1 MGCMNMS
8 DWIIISSITGAY
20 LLLVLVVGIAARRG
34 QSSSLEGYVAGGR
47 SVGIVVLFFILGA
60 EIFSAFTFLG
70 APGEAWTTGAPALYI
85 LAYLSLALILW
96 WIIGPRVA
104 TLGRRYGYLS
114 QADLFADRFSSK
126 SLPIVMSVMSVVA
139 LIPYLTIQI
148 TGAGLLFTFA
158 TDGQVPF
165 WLGSLVAFAVCTI
178 YVFVSGLKG
187 IGWTNL
193 LQGILMLVIAWAIG
207 IAAVAQLFGTVD
219 DMFTEIR
226 NVSPEHLI
234 MPGGGDGWTWAAFS
248 SAIVLSVLGFVM
260 WPHVF
265 NKSYSAQS
273 NRHIKR
279 TVVLYPLYALLVV
292 PILLAGF
299 AAVTTVQEGDID
311 QPDAVMSHLIV
322 NLLNLP
328 PVVIGL
334 MLAGAVAAAMST
346 GANLAHTAAS
356 IVVRDFISVVKR
368 HKLKDSA
375 AVTFTKWSVVA
386 ISLLAFILA
395 VLNVQTIVQLFLIA
409 YGIVIQ
415 FLPITFATLFWRRAT
430 FPGAMSG
437 ILAGLGVS
445 IYFTFIQPTPLDIE
459 PGLWGVAVNAI
470 LLVVVSLMTKP
481 MSREH
486 TDRFVRVGAGQKT
499 DVKGSKSDATH
510 ARRAGSTPNTDPPQ
524 DSAPTLSNY

>member
-1 MGCMNMS
+1 MS
-8 DWIIISSITGAY
+8 DWMIVSAVTVAY
-20 LLLVLVVGIAARRG
+20 LLIVLIVGIAARRG

-70 APGEAWTTGAPALYI
+70 APAEAYTTGAPALYI

-126 SLPIVMSVMSVVA
+126 SLPIVMAIMSVVA

-148 TGAGLLFTFA
+148 TGAGLLFNFA
-158 TDGQVPF
+158 TEGQVPF
-165 WLGSLVAFAVCTI
+165 WLGSLIAFGVVTI

-193 LQGILMLVIAWAIG
+193 LQGILMLIVAWAIG
-207 IAAVAQLFGTVD
+207 IAAVSQLFGSVD
-219 DMFTEIR
+219 NLFTEIQQ
-226 NVSPEHLI
+226 VSPEHLI
-234 MPGGGDGWTWAAFS
+234 MPGGGEGWTWAAFS

-273 NRHIKR
+273 NSHIKR

-299 AAVTTVQEGDID
+299 AAVTTVQANDID
-311 QPDAVMSHLIV
+311 RPDAVMSHLIV

-328 PVVIGL
+328 PIVVGL

-356 IVVRDFISVVKR
+356 IVVRDFISVIKKER
-368 HKLKDSA
+368 LKDST
-375 AVTFTKWSVVA
+375 AVSLTKWSVVV
-386 ISLLAFILA
+386 ISALSFIMA
-395 VLNVQTIVQLFLIA
+395 VLNVQTIVELFLIA

-415 FLPITFATLFWRRAT
+415 FLPITLATLFWRRAT
-430 FPGAMSG
+430 FPGAMTG
-437 ILAGLGVS
+437 ILAGLAVS
-445 IYFTFIQPTPLDIE
+445 IYFTFIQTTPFDIE
-459 PGLWGVAVNAI
+459 PGLWGLAVNCI
-470 LLVVVSLMTKP
+470 LFVTVSLMTKP

-486 TDRFVRVGAGQKT
+486 TDRFVGVLSSQKT
-499 DVKGSKSDATH
+499 NLRDVDANP
-510 ARRAGSTPNTDPPQ
+510 AMSEVGEAPAGEGTPNTSPPM
-524 DSAPTLSNY
+524 PKT

>member
-1 MGCMNMS
+1 MS
-8 DWIIISSITGAY
+8 DWIIISSVTGIY
-20 LLLVLVVGIAARRG
+20 LLIVLIVGIAARRG
-34 QSSSLEGYVAGGR
+34 QKSTLEGYITGGR

-70 APGEAWTTGAPALYI
+70 APGQAFTTGAPALYI

-96 WIIGPRVA
+96 WVIGPRVA

-126 SLPIVMSVMSVVA
+126 SVPVVMSIMSVVA

-165 WLGSLVAFAVCTI
+165 WLGSLVAFAICTI

-193 LQGILMLVIAWAIG
+193 LQGILMLVVAWAIG
-207 IAAVAQLFGTVD
+207 IAAVFQLFGTVD
-219 DMFTEIR
+219 NMFSDIR
-226 NVSPEHLI
+226 EVSPEYLI

-265 NKSYSAQS
+265 NKSYSAES

-299 AAVTTVQEGDID
+299 AAITTVQEGDIER
-311 QPDAVMSHLIV
+311 PDAVMSHLIV
-322 NLLNLP
+322 NLLDLP
-328 PVVIGL
+328 PIVIGL

-356 IVVRDFISVVKR
+356 IVVRDFISHVK
-368 HKLKDSA
+368 KEALKDSV
-375 AVTFTKWSVVA
+375 AVSITKWCVVI
-386 ISLLAFILA
+386 ISALAFILA

-430 FPGAMSG
+430 FAGVMSG
-437 ILAGLGVS
+437 MLAGLGVT
-445 IYFTFIQPTPLDIE
+445 IYFTFVQPTPFDIE
-459 PGLWGVAVNAI
+459 PGLWGVAVNTI
-470 LLVVVSLMTKP
+470 CLVMISLFTKP
-481 MSREH
+481 MAREH
-486 TDRFVRVGAGQKT
+486 TERFVRPKA
-499 DVKGSKSDATH
+499 
-510 ARRAGSTPNTDPPQ
+510 STEIAAQPELSRPVTVHRVNEHEKQSQTEVSSP
-524 DSAPTLSNY
+524 AP